1 MPGISVIFALMYA
14 IVDIETTG
22 SFASENGITEIAII
36 LFNGSE
42 VEERY
47 STLVQPRYP
56 IPKFVS
62 HLTGI
67 TNAMVASAPLFSE
80 IALVV
85 HRMLHNR
92 IFVAHNVNFDYS
104 FIKYHL
110 RECGFEWNTKKLCTL
125 KLAREAFPGMQKYG
139 LESLCRNLEIPVE
152 NRHRAGGDADATCI
166 IFDMILK
173 KGGEKII
180 QQYFKKENRAQIL
193 PPNLPSTT
201 LQKIPASPGVYHFH
215 NEQEKIIYTGKAKSL
230 KSRVVSHFTGFNTS
244 RKRQDFIRKIYSIS
258 FTKCATELAACILE
272 SIEIK
277 KRWPEY
283 NISQKNT
290 EQLYGIYAFED
301 MKGYLR
307 LAINKVNKSLAPVSF
322 YSLYTEAHRALWKL
336 VHTYDLSA
344 QLCFLDKTSFD
355 HSSLEPLETY
365 NEKVRSAILDLQNV
379 QEEFLLLEK
388 PASGKGNFCILIEKG
403 QFYGMGLINEN
414 ADLDDRQILKN
425 HLIQYPHNSV
435 IMSLI
440 KSHALKYPNH
450 IYPFEKMSES
460 F

>member
-1 MPGISVIFALMYA
+1 MYA

-36 LFNGSE
+36 LFNGNE
-42 VEERY
+42 VEERF

-67 TNAMVASAPLFSE
+67 TNLMVASAPLFSE
-80 IALVV
+80 VALVV

-110 RECGFEWNTKKLCTL
+110 RESGFEWNTKKLCTL

-139 LESLCRNLEIPVE
+139 LGSLCRNLEIPVE

-166 IFDMILK
+166 LFDMILK
-173 KGGEKII
+173 KGGEKLI
-180 QQYFKKENRAQIL
+180 QEYFKKENRAQIL
-193 PPNLPSTT
+193 PPNLPSTA

-215 NEQEKIIYTGKAKSL
+215 NEKEKIIYTGKAKSL
-230 KSRVVSHFTGFNTS
+230 KSRVVGHFTGFNSS
-244 RKRQDFIRKIYSIS
+244 RKRQDFLRKIYAVS
-258 FTKCATELAACILE
+258 FTECATELAACILE

-277 KRWPEY
+277 KHWPEY
-283 NISQKNT
+283 NISQKNA
-290 EQLYGIYAFED
+290 EQLYGIYMFED

-307 LAINKVNKSLAPVSF
+307 LAINKVNKSMAPVS
-322 YSLYTEAHRALWKL
+322 SYTLFADAHRALWKL
-336 VHTYDLSA
+336 VHTYNLSA
-344 QLCFLDKTSFD
+344 QLCFLDKSLLD
-355 HSSLEPLETY
+355 HSLLESSESY
-365 NEKVRSAILDLQNV
+365 NEKVKNAIEDLQHV
-379 QEEFLLLEK
+379 KDDFILVEK
-388 PASGKGNFCILIEKG
+388 PVLMKGVFCILIENSL
-403 QFYGMGLINEN
+403 FYGMGLIPENE
-414 ADLDDRQILKN
+414 DLDDRQMLKKY
-425 HLIQYPHNSV
+425 LTQYPQNSV

-440 KSHALKYPNH
+440 KSHAMKYPGH
-450 IYPFEKMSES
+450 VYSLEKINES
-460 F
+460 V

>member
-1 MPGISVIFALMYA
+1 MYA

-36 LFNGSE
+36 LFNGIE

-47 STLVQPRYP
+47 ETLVQPRFP

-80 IALVV
+80 VALVV
-85 HRMLHNR
+85 HRMLQNR

-110 RECGFEWNTKKLCTL
+110 RESGFELNEKKMCTL

-139 LESLCRNLEIPVE
+139 LGSLCRNLEIPVE

-166 IFDMILK
+166 LLDMILK
-173 KGGEKII
+173 KGGEKLIRH
-180 QQYFKKENRAQIL
+180 YFKKENRAQIL
-193 PPNLPSTT
+193 PPNLPSTA
-201 LQKIPASPGVYHFH
+201 LQKLPASPGVYHFH

-230 KSRVVSHFTGFNTS
+230 KVRVVGHFTGFNTS
-244 RKRQDFIRKIYSIS
+244 RKRQDFLRKIYAVSY
-258 FTKCATELAACILE
+258 TECATELAACILE

-277 KRWPEY
+277 KHWPEY
-283 NISQKNT
+283 NISQKNA

-301 MKGYLR
+301 MKGYMR
-307 LAINKVNKSLAPVSF
+307 LAINKVNKSLAPISF
-322 YSLYTEAHRALWKL
+322 YALYADAHRALWKL
-336 VHTYDLSA
+336 VHSYDLSA
-344 QLCFLDKTSFD
+344 QLCFLDKTPFD
-355 HSSLEPLETY
+355 HASLDPSKNY
-365 NEKVRSAILDLQNV
+365 NEKVRSAIENLQQV
-379 QEEFLLLEK
+379 QEDFILVEK
-388 PASGKGNFCILIEKG
+388 PTSGKGNFCILIEHG
-403 QFYGMGLINEN
+403 QFFGMGL
-414 ADLDDRQILKN
+414 LDEQVDFKDREMITKC
-425 HLIQYPHNSV
+425 ITRYPHNSV
-435 IMSLI
+435 IMSLV

-450 IYPFEKMSES
+450 LFILEKINVPV
-460 F
+460 

>member
-1 MPGISVIFALMYA
+1 MYA

-36 LFNGSE
+36 LFDGE
-42 VEERY
+42 KVEERY
-47 STLVQPRYP
+47 ETLVQPRFP

-110 RECGFEWNTKKLCTL
+110 RESGIEWNAKKMCTL
-125 KLAREAFPGMQKYG
+125 KLARQAFPGLQKYG
-139 LESLCRNLEIPVE
+139 LGSLCRNLEIPIE

-166 IFDMILK
+166 VFDKILK
-173 KGGEKII
+173 QGGNTLV

-193 PPNLPSTT
+193 PPNLPASA
-201 LQKIPASPGVYHFH
+201 LQKIPYTPGVYYFH
-215 NEQEKIIYTGKAKSL
+215 NEKGKIIYIGKAKSL
-230 KSRVVSHFTGFNTS
+230 KTRIAGHFTGFNTS
-244 RKRQDFIRKIYSIS
+244 KKRQDFLRKIYSIS
-258 FTKCATELAACILE
+258 YAECATELAAFILE

-277 KRWPEY
+277 KSWPEY
-283 NISQKNT
+283 NISQKNA

-301 MKGYLR
+301 MKGYNR
-307 LAINKVNKSLAPVSF
+307 LAINKVTKTLPPISS
-322 YSLYTEAHRALWKL
+322 YTLYADAHRALWKL
-336 VHTYDLSA
+336 VHQFDLSA
-344 QLCFLDKTSFD
+344 QLCFLDKTPLD
-355 HSSLEPLETY
+355 HAVLEPFESY
-365 NEKVRSAILDLQNV
+365 NGKVKEAINELQTI
-379 QEEFLLLEK
+379 QTDFLIIQK
-388 PASGKGNFCILIEKG
+388 PNFLKGKFCILIKKG
-403 QFYGMGLINEN
+403 KFLGMGLIKKEIDFTN
-414 ADLDDRQILKN
+414 KK
-425 HLIQYPHNSV
+425 LIQKHITKYPHNMV

-440 KSHALKYPNH
+440 KSYILKNPDQVYV
-450 IYPFEKMSES
+450 FDEKTISA
-460 F
+460 